1 MTLTSTVIAVMLAVG
16 GGVIYHVAAK
26 SVPRDAAPTLVLLVA
41 YVTALAFTGLAHFSW
56 PIERGHTPWS
66 RLLHPGV
73 LGVGVGAAMIELG
86 YVLAYRA
93 ALPVSVTSVGIN
105 SMVAALL
112 IPVGLLAFDEHLSA
126 TRIAGIVLS
135 LTGVWLLRQ

>member
-1 MTLTSTVIAVMLAVG
+1 MTMTSTVIAMLLAVG

-26 SVPRDAAPTLVLLVA
+26 SVPRDATPTLVLLVA
-41 YVTALAFTGLAHFSW
+41 YVTALAFTGLAHVSW
-56 PIERGHTPWS
+56 PIEQGHARSS

-105 SMVAALL
+105 SVVAALL
-112 IPVGLLAFDEHLSA
+112 IPVGLLAFDERLSA
-126 TRIAGIVLS
+126 TRIAGIMLS
-135 LTGVWLLRQ
+135 LTGVWLLRK

>member
-1 MTLTSTVIAVMLAVG
+1 MTMTSTVIAVLLAVG
-16 GGVIYHVAAK
+16 GGVIYHIAAK

-56 PIERGHTPWS
+56 PIERGHAPWS

-93 ALPVSVTSVGIN
+93 ALPVSSNQHKPWVPGY
-105 SMVAALL
+105 
-112 IPVGLLAFDEHLSA
+112 GRH
-126 TRIAGIVLS
+126 
-135 LTGVWLLRQ
+135 

>member
-1 MTLTSTVIAVMLAVG
+1 MTTRSTVIAVLLAVG

-56 PIERGHTPWS
+56 PIERSHAPWS

-112 IPVGLLAFDEHLSA
+112 IPVGLLAFDEQLSA
-126 TRIAGIVLS
+126 TRIAGIMLS

>member
-1 MTLTSTVIAVMLAVG
+1 MTMTSTVIAVLLAVG
-16 GGVIYHVAAK
+16 GGVIYHAAAK

-56 PIERGHTPWS
+56 PIERGHAPWS

-112 IPVGLLAFDEHLSA
+112 IPVGLLAFDEQLSA